1 MSRVSHP
8 VSRSTPA
15 PCVPDAPDR
24 RGLGATTRAE
34 PRRADF
40 PELPCLPFD
49 DRYFRDPHAT
59 VAPLLAAGA
68 RAARVPELGSTL
80 FLRHADIAAL
90 LQDRRFGAM
99 NARYYEQQGWSEGLY
114 VDWVRRTLV
123 FLDPPDH
130 DRLRALLAR
139 AFTPRQVARITPV
152 TREIAESLA
161 ADAARAGDVDLY
173 ESFAQKLPLQ
183 VICSLLAIP
192 SIDFD
197 AVGEWTAALSLATAT
212 PTPAVRVE
220 VDRAMQ
226 RFDGYARRLI
236 SERRVRPGDD
246 LLSALIAVE
255 ASGDRLSLDELVAMV
270 VQLLYAG
277 HETTRNLIGNG
288 LFTLLDHPAELERL
302 RRAPELIS
310 NAVEE
315 MLRFEPPI
323 LFLTRVAL
331 EDVVWAGV
339 PISAGELVHV
349 DLAAANRDPDER
361 PEPDRFDVGRAD
373 PHHLSFGWGMHFCMG
388 ASVARMEAR
397 VAFATLLDRFASIE
411 HPGERPGWAPATALR
426 TLDRFPL
433 RLTPAV
439 PASAA
444 AAGRPTLGATQR
456 IA

>member
-1 MSRVSHP
+1 MSCDPRGDLP
-8 VSRSTPA
+8 VVR
-15 PCVPDAPDR
+15 
-24 RGLGATTRAE
+24 
-34 PRRADF
+34 
-40 PELPCLPFD
+40 FD
-49 DRYFRDPHAT
+49 DRYFRTPHAT
-59 VAPLLAAGA
+59 IAPLVAAGL
-68 RAARVPELGSTL
+68 RAAQVPELGSTL

-99 NARYYEQQGWSEGLY
+99 NAHYYEQQGWNEGLY
-114 VDWVRRTLV
+114 IDWIRRTLV

-130 DRLRALLAR
+130 DRLRALLSR

-152 TREIAESLA
+152 TEEIAETLA
-161 ADAARAGDVDLY
+161 VEVARVGEVDLY

-192 SIDFD
+192 SIDFE

-212 PTPAVRVE
+212 PSPGVRTQ
-220 VDRAMQ
+220 VDHAMKC
-226 RFDGYARRLI
+226 FDDYARRLI
-236 SERRVRPGDD
+236 AERRVRPGED

-255 ASGDRLSLDELVAMV
+255 SSGDRLSSDELVAMV

-288 LFTLLDHPAELERL
+288 LYTLLDHPAELDRL
-302 RRAPELIS
+302 RRSPERIP

-331 EDVVWAGV
+331 EDVEWAGI
-339 PISAGELVHV
+339 PIAEGELVHV
-349 DLAAANRDPDER
+349 DLASANRDPEAR
-361 PEPDRFDVGRAD
+361 PDPNRFDVGRKD

-411 HPGERPGWAPATALR
+411 HIGDRPAWAPATALR
-426 TLDRFPL
+426 TLENFPL
-433 RLTPAV
+433 RLTPAK
-439 PASAA
+439 A
-444 AAGRPTLGATQR
+444 
-456 IA
+456 